1 MFGVNLICLSDLI
14 VKAHAL
20 FSALWR
26 ARFASDFHSQT
37 LLLSCAKA
45 RQNQSV
51 LLSVRC
57 QQKARQIMSVTG
69 LILLQRC
76 GQFEHWLLLQTTP
89 EPRCTSKV
97 NAKRQSTR
105 QRSWMAPP
113 ESDFTTNINRSIDIF
128 S

>member
-76 GQFEHWLLLQTTP
+76 GQFEHWLLLQTTLHKQSQRQ
-89 EPRCTSKV
+89 ETV
-97 NAKRQSTR
+97 NKAAELDGSAR
-105 QRSWMAPP
+105 
-113 ESDFTTNINRSIDIF
+113 I
-128 S
+128 